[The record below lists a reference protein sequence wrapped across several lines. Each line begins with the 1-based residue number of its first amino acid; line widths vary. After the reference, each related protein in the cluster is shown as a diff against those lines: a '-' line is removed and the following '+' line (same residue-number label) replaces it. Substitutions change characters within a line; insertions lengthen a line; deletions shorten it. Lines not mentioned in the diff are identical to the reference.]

1 MRALGQYEWDEQPL
15 RDVPSPAGKVVDR
28 RDKKEGDSLD
38 TEEDPLCRT
47 LTAMR
52 GEKVV
57 EGLVDVEVE
66 SGVSAL
72 SAGRL
77 ETMTA

>member
-1 MRALGQYEWDEQPL
+1 
-15 RDVPSPAGKVVDR
+15 
-28 RDKKEGDSLD
+28 
-38 TEEDPLCRT
+38 
-47 LTAMR
+47 MR